1 MKITIIGSAGGIG
14 QALALLLKT
23 HLKADS
29 LNSIEL
35 WLHDIEEKNFGV
47 AEDLSHIP
55 SRLPIFCSAGSD
67 LSKAMLQSDLVVISA
82 GKPRMAGM
90 ERSELLRGNCQILA
104 SILKAVVVY
113 CPQAM
118 LAIITNPI
126 NSIIPFAAAFLDHYG
141 IFDYRRLFG
150 ITTLDHL
157 RAQHFAGQRIQVIGG
172 HCQKTMLPLLSQVNN
187 SELDSVNIRQQLS
200 LAGNRVVE
208 LKNGSGSATL
218 SMAQAAYCFIAN
230 LLKAR
235 EGEMVVETAMIYHP
249 FSKTPNLSRPFVLYR
264 QGIHTFVPWGELS
277 AQEAQELEQIELI
290 LQQDCRAG
298 QELAK
303 EILTSKDAHAS
314 HSQKVLRT

>member
-23 HLKADS
+23 HS
-29 LNSIEL
+29 LNAAEL

-55 SRLPIFCSAGSD
+55 SGLPIFCSAGSD
-67 LSKAMLQSDLVVISA
+67 LSEAMLQSDLVVISA
-82 GKPRMAGM
+82 GKPRIAGM

-113 CPQAM
+113 CPKAM

-126 NSIIPFAAAFLDHYG
+126 NSIIPFAAAYLDHYG

-172 HCQKTMLPLLSQVNN
+172 HCKKTMLPLLSQVNN
-187 SELDSVNIRQQLS
+187 PQLDSVKIRQQLS

-218 SMAQAAYCFIAN
+218 AMAQAAHCFITN
-230 LLKAR
+230 LLKALQ
-235 EGEMVVETAMIYHP
+235 GEMVVETAMVFNP
-249 FSKTPNLSRPFVLYR
+249 SCKTPNLSRPFILYR
-264 QGIHTFVPWGELS
+264 QGIHSFIPWGELS
-277 AQEAQELEQIELI
+277 TAEAQELEQIELI

-298 QELAK
+298 MKMAR
-303 EILTSKDAHAS
+303 EILGIKQEALEHPLMTANHF
-314 HSQKVLRT
+314 